1 MNLSRCCQG
10 SVDGK
15 THFVGSRIYWVDKM
29 IKNIARWIEEAVENL
44 LRRNPEILMGWEY
57 VEVSIEAKE
66 GKLDKNES
74 VRDLLRTYQAWRKG
88 VFQGEKN
95 T

>member
-1 MNLSRCCQG
+1 
-10 SVDGK
+10 
-15 THFVGSRIYWVDKM
+15 
-29 IKNIARWIEEAVENL
+29 
-44 LRRNPEILMGWEY
+44 MGWEY
-57 VEVSIEAKE
+57 VKVSIEAKE